1 MAIKTS
7 ELVGYFASLATAHKK
22 ISHVENV
29 SKHFYRMELNEFAAG
44 TAMFNGYN
52 LILEVMPIKYTAPS
66 RDNLFKI
73 REVSFIVVKSIKPN
87 NRHEID
93 IAFDETEVIVE
104 DILSKLNGYVDVLN
118 TKRIYYDLETVVCE
132 QVSDGK
138 CYGIRCSL
146 DIKNTHSLEIQTAN
160 WF

>member
-66 RDNLFKI
+66 RDNLFHIHEHNQYLDYLQGDLRCVYCKHSQSML
-73 REVSFIVVKSIKPN
+73 RE
-87 NRHEID
+87 
-93 IAFDETEVIVE
+93 A
-104 DILSKLNGYVDVLN
+104 
-118 TKRIYYDLETVVCE
+118 
-132 QVSDGK
+132 Q
-138 CYGIRCSL
+138 
-146 DIKNTHSLEIQTAN
+146 A
-160 WF
+160 